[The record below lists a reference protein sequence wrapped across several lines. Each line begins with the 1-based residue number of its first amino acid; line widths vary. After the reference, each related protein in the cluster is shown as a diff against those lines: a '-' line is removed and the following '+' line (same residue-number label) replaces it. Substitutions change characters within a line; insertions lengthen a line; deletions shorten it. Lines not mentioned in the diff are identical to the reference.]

1 MICFGRCNAKCL
13 FPTPLVVDSSERGLE
28 RNRRRKQSFTGFR
41 LPRHM
46 YTGQIHA
53 EVDWESLDNHLY
65 TRRDSG
71 KMQVLMLADVPLG
84 SISV

>member
-28 RNRRRKQSFTGFR
+28 RNRRRKQSLTGFR
-41 LPRHM
+41 LPRYMH
-46 YTGQIHA
+46 TGQIHA

-65 TRRDSG
+65 TQKGRGNMHVSR
-71 KMQVLMLADVPLG
+71 LADVPLVVTP
-84 SISV
+84 I